1 MLWARA
7 NQVWLHLCCGLVSTP
22 FRTSVS
28 SSYHPDNCFFLKT
41 NTVSRHMQDVPC
53 ISSFAPNSILLIS
66 FYIMYKKQKFILD
79 LTCYKQYGF
88 LMKITDLFIE
98 GNNRPFFQIYI
109 CSIVCSI
116 FSSK

>member
-7 NQVWLHLCCGLVSTP
+7 NQVWLHPCCGLVSTP
-22 FRTSVS
+22 FRTSMS
-28 SSYHPDNCFFLKT
+28 SSCHPDNCFFLKT

-98 GNNRPFFQIYI
+98 GNNHPFFQIYN